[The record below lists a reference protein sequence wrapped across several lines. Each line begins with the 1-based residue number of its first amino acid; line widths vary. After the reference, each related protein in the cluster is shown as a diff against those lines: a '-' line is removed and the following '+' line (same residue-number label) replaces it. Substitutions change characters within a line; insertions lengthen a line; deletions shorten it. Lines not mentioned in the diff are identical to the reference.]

1 MDIIPFSHLLVM
13 LMPVGIVGY
22 FYYRW
27 IGDAREVVTATF
39 RMVAQLL
46 LIGYLLVYI
55 FNNQNCIAGLLIVL
69 FMVLVSSLIALRNVQ
84 RKSVQTYVK
93 IFVSILIG
101 GSINLLLVLYAVID
115 LEPLYQPRFV
125 IPLAGMI
132 YANAM
137 NAISLAAER
146 FENEIKTHTY
156 EAARATAFH
165 GALIPQINSFLA
177 VGLVSLPGMMTGQI
191 LSGVDPTVAVR
202 YQIVVMAMVLG
213 SAGISVVSY
222 LLLKSAQSKDT
233 VKAETLLEEYDDE

>member
-1 MDIIPFSHLLVM
+1 M
-13 LMPVGIVGY
+13 LIPVGVVGY

-27 IGDAREVVTATF
+27 IGDSKEIALATL

-55 FNNQNCIAGLLIVL
+55 FNNKNSIVGLLIVL

-84 RKSVQTYVK
+84 NRNFQTYYK
-93 IFVSILIG
+93 IFISILIG

-115 LEPLYQPRFV
+115 LEPLYQPRFI

-137 NAISLAAER
+137 NAISLASER
-146 FENEIKTHTY
+146 FEKEIKNSTY
-156 EAARATAFH
+156 QEARAVAFR

-191 LSGVDPTVAVR
+191 LSGVDPTIAVR
-202 YQIVVMAMVLG
+202 YQIVVMCMVLG
-213 SAGISVVSY
+213 SAGISVISY
-222 LLLKSAQSKDT
+222 LLLNRKG
-233 VKAETLLEEYDDE
+233 